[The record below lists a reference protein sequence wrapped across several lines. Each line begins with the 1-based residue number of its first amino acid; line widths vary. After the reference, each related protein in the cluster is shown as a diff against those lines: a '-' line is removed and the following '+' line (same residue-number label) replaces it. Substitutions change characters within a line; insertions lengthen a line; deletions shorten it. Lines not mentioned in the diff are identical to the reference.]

1 MKCHRIMKAMSFFK
15 LSCSTHKLM
24 FHMEVCMMTDNERKR
39 LRELNSKNEEFNK
52 QLYEN
57 ARSYAKGLF
66 ALSILALLILLLYLL
81 L

>member
-1 MKCHRIMKAMSFFK
+1 
-15 LSCSTHKLM
+15 
-24 FHMEVCMMTDNERKR
+24 MEVCMMTDNERKR

-52 QLYEN
+52 RLYEN

-66 ALSILALLILLLYLL
+66 AHSILALLILLLYLL

>member
-1 MKCHRIMKAMSFFK
+1 
-15 LSCSTHKLM
+15 
-24 FHMEVCMMTDNERKR
+24 MMTDNERKR

-57 ARSYAKGLF
+57 ARSYAKGFF
-66 ALSILALLILLLYLL
+66 AHIILALLILLLYLL

>member
-1 MKCHRIMKAMSFFK
+1 
-15 LSCSTHKLM
+15 
-24 FHMEVCMMTDNERKR
+24 MMTDNERKR

-52 QLYEN
+52 RLSEN

>member
-15 LSCSTHKLM
+15 LSCCTHKLM
-24 FHMEVCMMTDNERKR
+24 FHMEVCMMTDKERKR